1 MPTSRLD
8 AYLSS
13 GEMGNGSRGSAE
25 EERVCGNKAS
35 LLRIN
40 LAAMRLQ
47 VLNIVSHHCRYE
59 AKDAADGCLPG
70 AALIR
75 QVRWARD
82 TDTGKIHKD
91 QREQPETVHANDSAL
106 EGPPTVYILG
116 GSAQLLK
123 KVNLFAKGSKFP
135 GYMLKCIL
143 NQYSNEHLILIF
155 FIQIER

>member
-1 MPTSRLD
+1 MPTARLD
-8 AYLSS
+8 AFLSS

-25 EERVCGNKAS
+25 EERECGNKAS

-75 QVRWARD
+75 QDDEDVEPRLSTSSSSTRRLSMAAD
-82 TDTGKIHKD
+82 VSGESPAEMSSPICVTGVK
-91 QREQPETVHANDSAL
+91 
-106 EGPPTVYILG
+106 
-116 GSAQLLK
+116 
-123 KVNLFAKGSKFP
+123 
-135 GYMLKCIL
+135 M
-143 NQYSNEHLILIF
+143 ILIEAQMA
-155 FIQIER
+155 FIN